1 MTCFPSA
8 KFQLD
13 FPGALIPEGAVDAT
27 ALGDHF
33 ETALSSRRCLWAP
46 MAESSALFLAVGV
59 GTMLR
64 VVILHKSMTGWKLT
78 RK

>member
-13 FPGALIPEGAVDAT
+13 FPGALIPGRRVDAT

-33 ETALSSRRCLWAP
+33 GNCASLSPLPVGPLWQRV
-46 MAESSALFLAVGV
+46 LRFLAVGV